1 MLILG
6 SGSEARE
13 DLLKKVGLTPSRVIP
28 TYINEQQKKHEKPLE
43 YVKRMAAEKA
53 EAINTSRGQFLIT
66 ADTIV
71 LVGRKILHKT
81 DDINEAKIN
90 LKTLSGRRHKVI
102 TAFCVKNGDKIK
114 AETANTILKMKNL
127 SDDELENYIALNEW
141 KGKAGSYSIQGR
153 AITFFPFISGCFSN
167 VIGLPLPKLF
177 AVLRSMGF

>member
-1 MLILG
+1 
-6 SGSEARE
+6 
-13 DLLKKVGLTPSRVIP
+13 
-28 TYINEQQKKHEKPLE
+28 
-43 YVKRMAAEKA
+43 MAAEKA
-53 EAINTSRGQFLIT
+53 EAINLSRGQFLIT

-127 SDDELENYIALNEW
+127 SDNELANYISLNEW
-141 KGKAGSYSIQGR
+141 KGKEVPTASRKG
-153 AITFFPFISGCFSN
+153 ANFFPFYLY
-167 VIGLPLPKLF
+167 VIQTL
-177 AVLRSMGF
+177 